1 MNILHISDLHFGS
14 YHWKGNNEI
23 LLKIIN
29 SYDTDIVINTGDV
42 TSDSLESEYSDARD
56 FLGKIRCDNIISI
69 IGNHDKYSKRSH
81 EMFKEYIF
89 NPDILIYPPTDKD
102 FEKKYLYINKKNI
115 VLNEYFTDINY
126 LKTIKVGN
134 KTLLAVCIDS
144 CYFQRD
150 YGLVEE
156 SILKNLSLEISKIK
170 YDTALLLIHHSILGT
185 DEDPLVN
192 SQKVIELIINK
203 HKIKYVFCGH
213 THQAD
218 LRESYDLNNKHKFIQ
233 FMCGTISSESISHQ
247 GYNMFYYYKNMGEE
261 NLEIYLIKIFVKG
274 DNLEFQEERII

>member
-1 MNILHISDLHFGS
+1 MHFGP
-14 YHWKGNNEI
+14 YHWRGDNEI
-23 LLKIIN
+23 LLTMIN
-29 SYDTDIVINTGDV
+29 SYDTDIVINTGDI
-42 TSDSLESEYSDARD
+42 TSDSLESEFIDARD
-56 FLGKIRCDNIISI
+56 FLNKIRCNNIVSI
-69 IGNHDKYSKRSH
+69 MGNHDKYSKRSH

-89 NPDILIYPPTDKD
+89 NPDILIHPPTDKG
-102 FEKKYLYINKKNI
+102 FAKKYLFINKKNI

-126 LKTIKVGN
+126 LKTIKIGN

-156 SILKNLSLEISKIK
+156 SILDNLSLEMSNIK

-192 SQKVIELIINK
+192 SQRVIDLINN
-203 HKIKYVFCGH
+203 HKIKYAFCGH

-233 FMCGTISSESISHQ
+233 FMCGSTSSESISHQ
-247 GYNMFYYYKNMGEE
+247 GYNMFYYYKNIGEE

-274 DNLEFQEERII
+274 DDLEFQEERII